1 MNNQNHTP
9 KHAGDVTKSLKR
21 AAFSYI
27 SLFLIVMVLIGTTV
41 SWFTVQD
48 TATLKSDV
56 MVFNSGTG
64 LRVNDGEDIT
74 NHITIKDF
82 KLDETSS
89 VDGRNIFL
97 PNGNLQSGVTGDM
110 LYREATAGDKNKK
123 FMYADFKLK
132 GESAGSIPVYIKS
145 YKITIGDEVYD
156 GSTEIHYTDE
166 DTKLLPKQIQTH
178 PKCPLRIAF
187 IEDSQ
192 DAPKVIDPSVLV
204 DESVW
209 NYNAVETVDSKGTPT
224 SYDSNSGVKSFSHYY
239 FTNKNG
245 GEPLF
250 NLNNSE
256 AINATIVAWLEGTD
270 DDEKNENNSNAYA
283 GKDISIDIELESNYE
298 DMETITFVDDTKG
311 DQDTSVKQW
320 IGGGSCMITMT
331 YTDVTTNIDGDSD
344 KHPVRTVVMT
354 ATRWADPKKE
364 HPIEWKAP
372 IPKAVIKDIT
382 FNRYHYTKKKITDS
396 DGKGALEEIYNAWY
410 TNDRIMDMWKAVYVD
425 GKHPVVELEQNKDLQ
440 QTRQF
445 NGKNSL
451 IYTATRGNG
460 FGSVDVTDKKENW
473 KRLSPCVGYWDMPS
487 TPTSST
493 VASTSPPKELDEFN
507 VTIKL
512 DVNDSHSFSEDKSGK
527 KMKDYLANGKKFE
540 VIFEDSQEKKTYN
553 EMTTAQDNSSVSY
566 TKDKVPKGIK
576 IVGFRMKVD
585 DSHTYGLT
593 VDDTVDGIPHNYYEI
608 KGTKRGVNPVF
619 TTQKDGKTAKHTS
632 G

>member
-9 KHAGDVTKSLKR
+9 KHAGDVTKSLKK

-48 TATLKSDV
+48 TATLKSNV

-74 NHITIKDF
+74 NHITIKNF
-82 KLDETSS
+82 TLDETSS

-97 PNGNLQSGVTGDM
+97 PNGKLQSGVTGNM
-110 LYREATAGDKNKK
+110 LYREATASDKNNK

-145 YKITIGDEVYD
+145 YKITIGNQVYD
-156 GSTEIHYTDE
+156 GSTEIHYSDE
-166 DTKLLPKQIQTH
+166 AKLKPEQIDTH

-270 DDEKNENNSNAYA
+270 DDETNENNSNAYA

-344 KHPVRTVVMT
+344 KHPVRTVVMNPT
-354 ATRWADPKKE
+354 KWADSEKT

-382 FNRYHYTKKKITDS
+382 FNRYHYKKKKITSS
-396 DGKGALEEIYNAWY
+396 DKNGALEEIYNAWY
-410 TNDRIMDMWKAVYVD
+410 TNDRIMKMWNKVD
-425 GKHPVVELEQNKDLQ
+425 SSGTNHPSNFLTKNLQ
-440 QTRQF
+440 ETRQF
-445 NGKNSL
+445 NGVNSTT
-451 IYTATRGNG
+451 YTATRGNG
-460 FGSVDVTDKKENW
+460 FGEIKVDDTTNYW
-473 KRLSPCVGYWDMPS
+473 KRLSPCVGYWNESS

-493 VASTSPPKELDEFN
+493 VASTVTTTSTAPPTEYNIYVYLGVPENYKFIGDNSGKTIRDYLSSGYKFN
-507 VTIKL
+507 VL
-512 DVNDSHSFSEDKSGK
+512 FSD
-527 KMKDYLANGKKFE
+527 N
-540 VIFEDSQEKKTYN
+540 
-553 EMTTAQDNSSVSY
+553 TTAKMNTENNNDRASLENY
-566 TKDKVPKGIK
+566 TIPAATK
-576 IVGFRMKVD
+576 ITGFRMDIDSSTSYLLTITSGYFGFTPNSTKV
-585 DSHTYGLT
+585 T
-593 VDDTVDGIPHNYYEI
+593 
-608 KGTKRGVNPVF
+608 F
-619 TTQKDGKTAKHTS
+619 TINDDGKTINKTS
-632 G
+632 

>member
-9 KHAGDVTKSLKR
+9 KHAGDVTKSLKK

-48 TATLKSDV
+48 TANLKSDV

-97 PNGNLQSGVTGDM
+97 PNGKLQSGVTGNM
-110 LYREATAGDKNKK
+110 LYREATASDKNNK

-145 YKITIGDEVYD
+145 YKITIGNQVYD

-166 DTKLLPKQIQTH
+166 DTKLLPKQIETH

-209 NYNAVETVDSKGTPT
+209 NYNAVETIDSKGTPT

-270 DDEKNENNSNAYA
+270 DDETNENNSNAYA

-298 DMETITFVDDTKG
+298 DMETITFVDDTVG
-311 DQDTSVKQW
+311 DADPNDPNAKHW

-331 YTDVTTNIDGDSD
+331 YTDVTTNIDGNSD

-354 ATRWADPKKE
+354 ATKWADEKKE

-382 FNRYHYTKKKITDS
+382 FNRYHYKKKEITSS
-396 DGKGALEEIYNAWY
+396 DKNGALEEIYNAWY
-410 TNDRIMDMWKAVYVD
+410 TNDRIMKMWNKVD
-425 GKHPVVELEQNKDLQ
+425 SSSGTHHPSGFMTKDLQ
-440 QTRQF
+440 KTRQF
-445 NGKNSL
+445 NGVNYTT
-451 IYTATRGNG
+451 YTAKRGNG
-460 FGSVDVTDKKENW
+460 FGEIDVGDITNYW
-473 KRLSPCVGYWDMPS
+473 KRLSPCVGYWS
-487 TPTSST
+487 TSSDPT
-493 VASTSPPKELDEFN
+493 PSESVTSPTTTPVKPDYYDVTAILRIQGEEYRFPNDSTSIRDHLRAGTKMYINFSDGTSSVMETLSTNDGCQWSGSIKSDTDIA
-507 VTIKL
+507 VTG
-512 DVNDSHSFSEDKSGK
+512 FSMTVGS
-527 KMKDYLANGKKFE
+527 
-540 VIFEDSQEKKTYN
+540 KTYN
-553 EMTTAQDNSSVSY
+553 
-566 TKDKVPKGIK
+566 
-576 IVGFRMKVD
+576 
-585 DSHTYGLT
+585 LT
-593 VDDTVDGIPHNYYEI
+593 VKNGGYKYTASSTHTFN
-608 KGTKRGVNPVF
+608 VNS
-619 TTQKDGKTAKHTS
+619 DGKTVNY
-632 G
+632 

>member
-9 KHAGDVTKSLKR
+9 KHAGDVTKSLKK

-48 TATLKSDV
+48 TANLKSDV

-97 PNGNLQSGVTGDM
+97 PNGKLQSGVTGNM
-110 LYREATAGDKNKK
+110 LYREATASDKNNK

-298 DMETITFVDDTKG
+298 DMETITFVDDTRG

-344 KHPVRTVVMT
+344 KHPVRTVVMNPSAYKSDGKT
-354 ATRWADPKKE
+354 PC
-364 HPIEWKAP
+364 EWKAP

-410 TNDRIMDMWKAVYVD
+410 TNDRIMDMWNKVD
-425 GKHPVVELEQNKDLQ
+425 SSGTPHPSDFLTKNLQ
-440 QTRQF
+440 ETRQF
-445 NGKNSL
+445 NGVNSTT
-451 IYTATRGNG
+451 YTAKRGNG
-460 FGSVDVTDKKENW
+460 FGEIKVDDTTNYW
-473 KRLSPCVGYWDMPS
+473 KRLSPCVGYWS
-487 TPTSST
+487 TSSDPTPSESVTSPTTTT
-493 VASTSPPKELDEFN
+493 VKPDYYNVIAILRIQGEEYSFPNDSTSIRDHLRAG
-507 VTIKL
+507 IKMYINFSDGTSL
-512 DVNDSHSFSEDKSGK
+512 AMETLSSNDSCQWSGQLDIKSDPDIAVTGFS
-527 KMKDYLANGKKFE
+527 M
-540 VIFEDSQEKKTYN
+540 
-553 EMTTAQDNSSVSY
+553 
-566 TKDKVPKGIK
+566 
-576 IVGFRMKVD
+576 
-585 DSHTYGLT
+585 
-593 VDDTVDGIPHNYYEI
+593 TVDGKKYDLTI
-608 KGTKRGVNPVF
+608 KNGYKYTASATHTFYVNS
-619 TTQKDGKTAKHTS
+619 DGETVN
-632 G
+632 

>member
-9 KHAGDVTKSLKR
+9 KHAGDVTKSLKK

-48 TATLKSDV
+48 TANLKSDV

-97 PNGNLQSGVTGDM
+97 PNGKLQSGVTGNM
-110 LYREATAGDKNKK
+110 LYREATASDKNNK

-145 YKITIGDEVYD
+145 YKITIGNQVYD
-156 GSTEIHYTDE
+156 GSTEIHYSDE
-166 DTKLLPKQIQTH
+166 AKLKPEQIDTH

-270 DDEKNENNSNAYA
+270 DDETNENNSNAYA

-311 DQDTSVKQW
+311 DQDTSVTQW

-354 ATRWADPKKE
+354 ATKWADPKKE

-382 FNRYHYTKKKITDS
+382 FNRYHYKKKQITSS
-396 DGKGALEEIYNAWY
+396 DKNGALEEIYNAWY

-473 KRLSPCVGYWDMPS
+473 KRLSPCVGYWS
-487 TPTSST
+487 TSSDPTPSESVTSPTTTT
-493 VASTSPPKELDEFN
+493 VKPDYYNVVAILRIKGEEYSFPNDSTSIRDHLRAG
-507 VTIKL
+507 IKMYINFSDGTSL
-512 DVNDSHSFSEDKSGK
+512 AMETLSSNDSCQWSGQLDIKSDPDIAVTGFS
-527 KMKDYLANGKKFE
+527 M
-540 VIFEDSQEKKTYN
+540 
-553 EMTTAQDNSSVSY
+553 
-566 TKDKVPKGIK
+566 
-576 IVGFRMKVD
+576 
-585 DSHTYGLT
+585 
-593 VDDTVDGIPHNYYEI
+593 TVDGKKYDLTI
-608 KGTKRGVNPVF
+608 KNGYKYTASATHTFYVNS
-619 TTQKDGKTAKHTS
+619 DGETVN
-632 G
+632 

>member
-9 KHAGDVTKSLKR
+9 KHAGDVTKSLKK

-48 TATLKSDV
+48 TANLKSDV

-270 DDEKNENNSNAYA
+270 DDETNENNSNAYA

-298 DMETITFVDDTKG
+298 DMETITFVDDTVG
-311 DQDTSVKQW
+311 DADPNDQNAKQW

-331 YTDVTTNIDGDSD
+331 YTDVTTNIDGNSD

-354 ATRWADPKKE
+354 ATKWADEKKE

-382 FNRYHYTKKKITDS
+382 FNRYHYKKKKITSS
-396 DGKGALEEIYNAWY
+396 DKNGALEEIYNAWY
-410 TNDRIMDMWKAVYVD
+410 TNDRIMKMWNKVD
-425 GKHPVVELEQNKDLQ
+425 SSGTNHPSNFLTKNLQ
-440 QTRQF
+440 ETRQF
-445 NGKNSL
+445 NGVNSTT
-451 IYTATRGNG
+451 YTATRGNG
-460 FGSVDVTDKKENW
+460 FGEIKVDDTTNYW
-473 KRLSPCVGYWDMPS
+473 KRLSPCVGYWNESS

-493 VASTSPPKELDEFN
+493 VASTVTTTSTAPPTEYNIYVYLGVPENYKFIGDN
-507 VTIKL
+507 
-512 DVNDSHSFSEDKSGK
+512 SGK
-527 KMKDYLANGKKFE
+527 TIRDYLSSGYKFE
-540 VIFEDSQEKKTYN
+540 VLFSDN
-553 EMTTAQDNSSVSY
+553 TTAKMNTENNNDRASLENY
-566 TKDKVPKGIK
+566 TIPAATK
-576 IVGFRMKVD
+576 ITGFRMDIDSSTSYLLTITSGYFGFTPNSTKV
-585 DSHTYGLT
+585 T
-593 VDDTVDGIPHNYYEI
+593 
-608 KGTKRGVNPVF
+608 F
-619 TTQKDGKTAKHTS
+619 TINDDGKTINKTS
-632 G
+632 

>member
-9 KHAGDVTKSLKR
+9 KHAGDVTKSLKK

-48 TATLKSDV
+48 TANLKSDV

-97 PNGNLQSGVTGDM
+97 PNGKLQSGVTGNM
-110 LYREATAGDKNKK
+110 LYREATASDKNNK

-145 YKITIGDEVYD
+145 YKITIGNQVYD
-156 GSTEIHYTDE
+156 GSTEIHYSDE
-166 DTKLLPKQIQTH
+166 AKLKPEQIDTH

-270 DDEKNENNSNAYA
+270 DDETNENNSNAYA

-354 ATRWADPKKE
+354 ATKWADPKKE

-382 FNRYHYTKKKITDS
+382 FNRYHYKKKQITSS
-396 DGKGALEEIYNAWY
+396 DKNGALEEIYNAWY

-473 KRLSPCVGYWDMPS
+473 KRLSPCVGYWSTSSVPS
-487 TPTSST
+487 TSETATNPTTTPVKPDYYDVTAILRILGEEYSFPND
-493 VASTSPPKELDEFN
+493 STSIRDHLRAGIKMYINFSDNTSLPMQTVGDNKDSCQWSGQLDIKSDPDIA
-507 VTIKL
+507 VTG
-512 DVNDSHSFSEDKSGK
+512 FSMTVGS
-527 KMKDYLANGKKFE
+527 
-540 VIFEDSQEKKTYN
+540 KTYN
-553 EMTTAQDNSSVSY
+553 
-566 TKDKVPKGIK
+566 
-576 IVGFRMKVD
+576 
-585 DSHTYGLT
+585 LT
-593 VDDTVDGIPHNYYEI
+593 VTNGGYKYTASSTHTFN
-608 KGTKRGVNPVF
+608 VNS
-619 TTQKDGKTAKHTS
+619 DGKTVNY
-632 G
+632 